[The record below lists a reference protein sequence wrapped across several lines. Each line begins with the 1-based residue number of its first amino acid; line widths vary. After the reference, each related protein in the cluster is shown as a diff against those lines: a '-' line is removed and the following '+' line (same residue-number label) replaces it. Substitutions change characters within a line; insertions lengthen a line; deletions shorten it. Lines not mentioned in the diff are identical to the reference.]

1 MAEKLKGKY
10 QDLIQNRVHEI
21 LLVASEYDAFIL
33 EEDESLTEQ
42 ILHEYIGMN
51 LNYAPR
57 VSRVSTA
64 SEALQELSERSYDL
78 VIMMIRISDM
88 DPLTLGR
95 KIKKNFPKNSC

>member
-1 MAEKLKGKY
+1 MGSKRRQE
-10 QDLIQNRVHEI
+10 DLILHRIHEL

-42 ILHEYIGMN
+42 ILHEYVGMN

-64 SEALQELSERSYDL
+64 SKA
-78 VIMMIRISDM
+78 M
-88 DPLTLGR
+88 
-95 KIKKNFPKNSC
+95 K